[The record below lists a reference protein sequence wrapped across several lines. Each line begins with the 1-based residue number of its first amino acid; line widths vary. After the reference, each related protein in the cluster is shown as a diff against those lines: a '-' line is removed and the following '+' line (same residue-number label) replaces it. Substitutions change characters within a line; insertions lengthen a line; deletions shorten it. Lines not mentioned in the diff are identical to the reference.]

1 MRRELPVIL
10 DKRLYFNE
18 NLYDE
23 DSNSEDLLKNAG
35 NRYEPPNLMKG
46 RGRGEPCDGPTSHLE

>member
-35 NRYEPPNLMKG
+35 NRYEPPNS